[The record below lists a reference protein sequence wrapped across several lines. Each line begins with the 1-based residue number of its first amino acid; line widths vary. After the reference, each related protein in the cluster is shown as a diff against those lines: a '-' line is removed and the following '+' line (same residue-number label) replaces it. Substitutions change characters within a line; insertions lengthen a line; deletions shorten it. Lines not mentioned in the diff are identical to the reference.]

1 MLRNL
6 LIIAILSSFFEAKGP
21 IKCHR
26 SYVDIDNLAAVALE
40 LYALRKQLPIA
51 EALPA
56 ITNLMFGH
64 SEMGFQIM
72 TEKIIRKICRNH
84 KLMADNKILF
94 YTVVLGEFDRYVTNT
109 PLPQKKVKQYS
120 KYTPPSQ
127 PSRGRLGFILKIA
140 AIVGSVILVLV
151 LIEHLIS
158 QHEQIQELRSML
170 GLEQEEG
177 DGQNNQCRAI
187 IREIAPGIRVMQL
200 LPPSQQNLPGP
211 QAQRS
216 LPGRRPPLQ
225 LTDGSVAPP
234 RIQARAMSLD
244 EFLSTLD
251 ISHPEPAQPQPP
263 PPQPPS
269 FAQRLWGAIGSNLSA
284 IPGASYVLGDVGAM
298 ARAGSRARERCSK
311 FGCDLDKIEQRKG
324 FLEYELLRMMTASEQ
339 NLLKARVRAH
349 VDALPAETITELAE
363 TVGYLDVPLRGS
375 THANAFLFAYLQA
388 LLGPS
393 FRAPPR

>member
-1 MLRNL
+1 MLRSL
-6 LIIAILSSFFEAKGP
+6 LIIAILSSFFLEAKGP
-21 IKCHR
+21 VKCHR
-26 SYVDIDNLAAVALE
+26 SYVDIDNLATVALE

-56 ITNLMFGH
+56 ITNLMFGR

-170 GLEQEEG
+170 GVEQEEG
-177 DGQNNQCRAI
+177 EAQNNQCRAI
-187 IREIAPGIRVMQL
+187 MREIAPGIRVMQL

-211 QAQRS
+211 QAQHS

-225 LTDGSVAPP
+225 PTDGPATPP
-234 RIQARAMSLD
+234 RIQAAAIPLD
-244 EFLSTLD
+244 ELLPASGMPA
-251 ISHPEPAQPQPP
+251 PEPPQP

-269 FAQRLWGAIGSNLSA
+269 FTQRLWGTIGSALSS
-284 IPGASYVLGDVGAM
+284 IPGVSYIQKDVDPM
-298 ARAGSRARERCSK
+298 ARARSRA
-311 FGCDLDKIEQRKG
+311 QRRYAENDDWESQRTAQRSE
-324 FLEYELLRMMTASEQ
+324 FFELELLKSMTGPEQ
-339 NLLKARVRAH
+339 NLFGDKIARHMDSLSNQKV
-349 VDALPAETITELAE
+349 VELAE
-363 TVGYLDVPLRGS
+363 NIGYLDIPLRTSPS
-375 THANAFLFAYLQA
+375 TQIFLLNYLQTI
-388 LLGPS
+388 LGPS
-393 FRAPPR
+393 FRARNP